1 MKQKYRD
8 KIVFSVFYLSFFS
21 GELIVTNEVFGWVKI
36 RQVRIKEQISWVD
49 NNFNQYFGDIKYRWT
64 IDKIY

>member
-36 RQVRIKEQISWVD
+36 RQVRIKEQISWFVD
-49 NNFNQYFGDIKYRWT
+49 NFNQYFGDIKYRWT